1 MESVVTTVAV
11 VVGALASVHAL
22 MVLIRMVSLAAFKH
36 GSPRKHA
43 AAEVGSA
50 ARQLTKLVDTFEDV
64 TGDKGHCIVLNF
76 SDRVIEVHAAD
87 CPTSCEVRKAMPQG
101 IMAKPEGVTMVGM
114 GELPPELAEAL
125 GLKRPAPKRVDPST
139 LN

>member
-1 MESVVTTVAV
+1 MESLAV
-11 VVGALASVHAL
+11 NVMVFAGAAASVHAL
-22 MVLIRMVSLAAFKH
+22 MVLLRVGALAVFKWR
-36 GSPRKHA
+36 SPRRHA
-43 AAEVGSA
+43 AASVGSA
-50 ARQLTKLVDTFEDV
+50 ARQLTKLVDDFEDV
-64 TGDKGHCIVLNF
+64 VGDKGHCIVLNF

-101 IMAKPEGVTMVGM
+101 IMAKPEGVTVVGA

-125 GLKRPAPKRVDPST
+125 GLRRPAPKRVDPGT